1 MTGHTTSETA
11 ATAMHPVDWNGK
23 KGQLILKGVEDDQ
36 YIWTELETANGYT
49 LLKNNIDVTITSVD
63 DANRP
68 CDIYSKDTLGVVQN
82 DPRYN
87 FDGGLNLK
95 LANIPQTQLAHNYQT
110 ASATVDGNNVT
121 MLDDEMDTGSTNA
134 IAPLQVVNTKG
145 FETPMTGENGTW
157 ALAIGGVLVFCLGTS
172 AFIFFLVFK
181 KRKEQ
186 EDK

>member
-1 MTGHTTSETA
+1 M
-11 ATAMHPVDWNGK
+11 
-23 KGQLILKGVEDDQ
+23 
-36 YIWTELETANGYT
+36 
-49 LLKNNIDVTITSVD
+49 LKNNIDVTITSVD

-87 FDGGLNLK
+87 FDGDLDLH

-110 ASATVDGNNVT
+110 ASATVDGNDVT
-121 MLDDEMDTGSTNA
+121 MLDDEMDAGFKNA
-134 IAPLQVVNTKG
+134 IAPLQVVNTRG

-181 KRKEQ
+181 RRKEQ

>member
-1 MTGHTTSETA
+1 M
-11 ATAMHPVDWNGK
+11 
-23 KGQLILKGVEDDQ
+23 
-36 YIWTELETANGYT
+36 
-49 LLKNNIDVTITSVD
+49 D

-68 CDIYSKDTLGVVQN
+68 CDIYSKDTLGVIQN

-87 FDGGLNLK
+87 FDGGRNLK
-95 LANIPQTQLAHNYQT
+95 LANIPQTQLAHNYQI

-121 MLDDEMDTGSTNA
+121 MLDDEMDIGSTNA